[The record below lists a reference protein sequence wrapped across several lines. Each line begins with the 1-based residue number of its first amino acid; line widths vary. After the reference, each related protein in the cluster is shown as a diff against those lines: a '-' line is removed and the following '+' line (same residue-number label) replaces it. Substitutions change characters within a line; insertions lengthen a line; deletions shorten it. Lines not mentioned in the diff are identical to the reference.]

1 MHNNKVLKRLLTVTA
16 VAAMFSTFGVYA
28 QTTSGSA
35 STSGS
40 GQDATAVQGKTTR
53 EGTAGNTDSRG
64 KDEQMRGTSGAQG
77 STSAGS
83 KGDMT
88 GVQDTTGAGASSTAT
103 GKTTR
108 EGTVGNTDSQGMEK
122 RQGKSSSHSS
132 KGSSGSSGSQGSS
145 GSSATTGG
153 AAAAGATAAGTTGKS
168 SLAKGD
174 ETILKDMAQANISE
188 IEAGKLAQSKSS
200 NDQVKSFA
208 QQMIDDHTKALNDVQ
223 QVAQQ
228 KGVTLPTE
236 PDAKHK
242 AMATKLQAMS
252 GDAFDK
258 AYMAQAGLADHKKVH
273 SMLLSDEKKAK
284 DPDVKALAAKMAPVV
299 EQHLKSAQQMPA
311 PKSGTTSGK

>member
-53 EGTAGNTDSRG
+53 EGTAGSTDSRG

-83 KGDMT
+83 QGGMT

-132 KGSSGSSGSQGSS
+132 KGSSGSQGSS

-168 SLAKGD
+168 TLAKGD
-174 ETILKDMAQANISE
+174 ETILKNMAQANISE

-223 QVAQQ
+223 QLAQQ

-258 AYMAQAGLADHKKVH
+258 AYMAQAGVADHKKVH

-284 DPDVKALAAKMAPVV
+284 DPDVKALASKMAPVV